1 MQLLVLRASLP
12 LPRLLSYEAPSNPPV
27 RLTARPLARPPARPL
42 QNWLRFADNKLG
54 GTVPAS
60 WAATSPH
67 LSQLT
72 LDENV
77 PGFSGNLY
85 MLAQHSMINFNAAN
99 NPQMVRG
106 WVVVVVEGGREVQK
120 GRGGRTCGRG
130 LFVCLK
136 C

>member
-1 MQLLVLRASLP
+1 VSHPCRGCRRSICP
-12 LPRLLSYEAPSNPPV
+12 TPPE
-27 RLTARPLARPPARPL
+27 RPPCPL

-54 GTVPAS
+54 GTIPAS

-99 NPQMVRG
+99 NPQMVRQWG
-106 WVVVVVEGGREVQK
+106 TSVWWAGE
-120 GRGGRTCGRG
+120 
-130 LFVCLK
+130 
-136 C
+136 